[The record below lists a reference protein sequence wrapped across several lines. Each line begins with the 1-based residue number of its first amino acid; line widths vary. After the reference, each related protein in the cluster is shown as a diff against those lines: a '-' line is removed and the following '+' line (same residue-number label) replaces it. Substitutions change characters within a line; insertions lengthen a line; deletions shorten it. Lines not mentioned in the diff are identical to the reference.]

1 MKNLFNSS
9 LYICGLYHLL
19 QGKDITLYVQNQGMY
34 VQNQGMYV
42 QNQAFYFRKSSVLR
56 IRDQ

>member
-1 MKNLFNSS
+1 M
-9 LYICGLYHLL
+9 CGLYSLL
-19 QGKDITLYVQNQGMY
+19 QGKDITMYVQNQDMY